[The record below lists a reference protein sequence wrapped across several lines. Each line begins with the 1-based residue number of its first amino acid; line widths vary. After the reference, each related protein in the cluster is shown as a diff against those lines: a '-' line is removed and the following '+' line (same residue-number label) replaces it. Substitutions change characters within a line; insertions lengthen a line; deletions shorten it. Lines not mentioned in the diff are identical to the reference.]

1 MAPGTELQVQE
12 KREVAKKEEAT
23 VPARSFVPET
33 DIYETA
39 DALTVVMEMPGVDK
53 ANMDIDIADGVLSVS
68 GKIDFSKYEK
78 LQPVY
83 SEYNIGH
90 YRRNFSLPNRVD
102 QEKIAAEV
110 KDGVLTLT
118 LPKAEAAK
126 PRKIA
131 IG

>member
-12 KREVAKKEEAT
+12 KREVAKNEEAT

-53 ANMDIDIADGVLSVS
+53 SNMDIEIADGVLRVS
-68 GKIDFSKYEK
+68 GTIDFSKYEK

-90 YRRNFSLPNRVD
+90 YRRTFSLPNQVN